1 MDVTVAAGAFVLVA
15 SSDFPPN
22 SPSRKFFLDVEVA
35 VLVSELVGAAETAG
49 ASANTMLLATN
60 RLVAEVANARRRFR
74 TREDID
80 KPHLDA
86 ILLPKLYLSSRD
98 KKTWRFQVIR
108 SFNPFALINPS
119 SFSRFFD
126 K

>member
-1 MDVTVAAGAFVLVA
+1 ME
-15 SSDFPPN
+15 
-22 SPSRKFFLDVEVA
+22 VEVA

-60 RLVAEVANARRRFR
+60 RLVAEVASARRRFR

-86 ILLPKLYLSSRD
+86 ILLPKLYLSSQD

-119 SFSRFFD
+119 SFSKFFD